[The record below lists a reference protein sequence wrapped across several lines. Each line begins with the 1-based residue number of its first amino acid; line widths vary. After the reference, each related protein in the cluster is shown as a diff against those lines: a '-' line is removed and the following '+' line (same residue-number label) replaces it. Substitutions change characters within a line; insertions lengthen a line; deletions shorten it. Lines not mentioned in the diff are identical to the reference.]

1 MTMAKRQLS
10 SSCVLFS
17 FSLMFRSVL
26 VDTILFYY
34 YYYFFFFLF
43 LVFLKIFF
51 WEMFDLRVTLLVTF
65 SAFKSSVFVV
75 RKIYMGKIY
84 FLKNFICCCCMFV
97 WRLVWWG
104 WSHWRQRFIDLF
116 LGICCNTKHESVDKP
131 LHPALTS
138 LSLLSFSIFWLLYI
152 IFSVWL
158 LRNWSKNYILCLG
171 DCLLCLCRL

>member
-34 YYYFFFFLF
+34 YYYFFSLFF

-84 FLKNFICCCCMFV
+84 FLNNFICCCCMFV

-138 LSLLSFSIFWLLYI
+138 LSLSLMHFLITVYHILRLVAQKLKQKLYSL
-152 IFSVWL
+152 FGGLPSV
-158 LRNWSKNYILCLG
+158 SM
-171 DCLLCLCRL
+171 